1 MIKSRKSCWKY
12 DTAHAWHYWLA
23 RRSDECAEQC
33 YKRASWIN
41 SITGRRSSSASRAR
55 RGECGAVRGTPRPR
69 GPRPR
74 GL

>member
-33 YKRASWIN
+33 YKRVSWIN
-41 SITGRRSSSASRAR
+41 RSLA
-55 RGECGAVRGTPRPR
+55 AVLPRPR
-69 GPRPR
+69 VRAEGNVARFAALLAR
-74 GL
+74 VGHAHGA